1 MSFSVCFIALE
12 YFGWGKY
19 GGIGRATRDIAA
31 GLAGRGVEVSVI
43 VPRGTEQKTIEVIDG
58 VNVHSFPL
66 AGYHRIGSIIRKVN
80 ADIYHSQDPSPGTY
94 IALRRMRSSK
104 HVLTCQNPKTR
115 EEWRRVNRFYG
126 LRRRLFNTIFE
137 PTLGMWLRDLD
148 AIFCQANYIREKTEE
163 LYSLEYTPGFLPN
176 PVKVPDEVSKK
187 ATPHVI
193 FLGRF
198 DGEKKPELFFE
209 LCNCFP
215 GVGFVAGG
223 ASRDPGRDVSFR
235 RRYGTLPN
243 LRLPGHVVGEEKESL
258 LNGSWVLVNTSVSEC
273 LPVAF
278 LEAAA
283 HGCAIL
289 SPHDPD
295 GFASMFG
302 FHVRDSYEDGLK
314 WLLSGDNWKRRGE
327 EGRKHV
333 SEHHERG
340 AVIDRHM
347 EAYRGLLG

>member
-19 GGIGRATRDIAA
+19 GGIGKATRDIAT

-43 VPRGTEQKTIEVIDG
+43 VPRGAGQKDIEVIDG
-58 VNVHSFPL
+58 VTVYSFPL
-66 AGYHRIGSIIRKVN
+66 AGYLQIGSIIGKVN

-94 IALRRMRSSK
+94 IALRRTPRSR

-126 LRRRLFNTIFE
+126 LRRRLFNTVFE
-137 PTLGMWLRDLD
+137 PTLSMWLRELD
-148 AIFCQANYIREKTEE
+148 AVFCQANYIREKTED
-163 LYSLEYTPGFLPN
+163 LYTLENTPGFLPN
-176 PVKVPDEVSKK
+176 PVKVPEEVAKN
-187 ATPHVI
+187 ATPQVL

-198 DGEKKPELFFE
+198 DGEKKPEQFFE
-209 LCNCFP
+209 LCNHFP
-215 GVGFVAGG
+215 GVCFVAGG
-223 ASRDPGRDVSFR
+223 ASLDPSRDASLR

-243 LRLPGHVVGEEKESL
+243 LRLPGHVVGEEKASL

-283 HGCAIL
+283 HGCAIM

-295 GFASMFG
+295 GFASRFG
-302 FHVRDSYEDGLK
+302 FHVRDSYEDGLE

-327 EGRKHV
+327 KGRGYV
-333 SEHHERG
+333 SEYHEHG